1 MNKKLF
7 VWLRHKP
14 WSPFMF
20 AYAKTVE
27 EARQLITEELD
38 AMYRMGYIL
47 DNDYRD
53 NTLCLLGSPNTVFEE
68 SVGYVISTTD

>member
-1 MNKKLF
+1 MTKKLF
-7 VWLRHKP
+7 VWPRHKS

-20 AYAKTVE
+20 AYAETVD
-27 EARQLITEELD
+27 EARQLIGEELD

-47 DNDYRD
+47 ENDYRD
-53 NTLCLLGSPNTVFEE
+53 SLLCLSGGSMVFED

>member
-7 VWLRHKP
+7 VWPRHKP

-38 AMYRMGYIL
+38 AMYRGGYNL
-47 DNDYRD
+47 DNDYE
-53 NTLCLLGSPNTVFEE
+53 NNLACLMGNPQHIFGE
-68 SVGYVISTTD
+68 SIGYVISTTD

>member
-1 MNKKLF
+1 
-7 VWLRHKP
+7 
-14 WSPFMF
+14 MF
-20 AYAKTVE
+20 AYAETVE

-53 NTLCLLGSPNTVFEE
+53 SILCLSGGSMLYED
-68 SVGYVISTTD
+68 SVGYVIPTAD